1 MQITHPDQA
10 YHCNQHDYD
19 NIAPLCGMRF
29 RCSHLFPY
37 FFLYF
42 LAALLSRHLHRIAR
56 SFPDML
62 MYS

>member
-10 YHCNQHDYD
+10 YHCNQHDYA

-29 RCSHLFPY
+29 RCSHL
-37 FFLYF
+37 FLYF